1 MTVSILKVTS
11 NKVQKYVGPWA
22 MIWLA
27 HREKL
32 LWEKKR
38 KFPNC
43 CCAWWK
49 CRIALV
55 LFEQWK
61 TMNSVFPIQSHQSQ
75 IGTCLPHVLLTYLC
89 WVALCSEEN
98 DKLESRYSNKPKN
111 CSTEKDKKHGPKPHS
126 GILACFAATSLLF
139 LFLFFWVFFSLS
151 DEGGRLDLGMLL
163 MFVNCG
169 LVWFRAMW
177 INLDFGTIYIVNAT
191 KSGPFWSNIYNKNTV
206 KL

>member
-1 MTVSILKVTS
+1 M
-11 NKVQKYVGPWA
+11 GHD
-22 MIWLA
+22 LA
-27 HREKL
+27 GSQGKITL
-32 LWEKKR
+32 GEKK

-61 TMNSVFPIQSHQSQ
+61 TTNSVFPIQSHQSQ
-75 IGTCLPHVLLTYLC
+75 IGTCLPRVLLTYLC

-126 GILACFAATSLLF
+126 GILACFAATSLV
-139 LFLFFWVFFSLS
+139 FFFSFEFFFSL
-151 DEGGRLDLGMLL
+151 GWGRETRLGD
-163 MFVNCG
+163 VVDVC
-169 LVWFRAMW
+169 
-177 INLDFGTIYIVNAT
+177 
-191 KSGPFWSNIYNKNTV
+191 
-206 KL
+206 KLWTCMI